1 MLEEKNDAEK
11 STKESTEDETKQLS
25 LDAQGLGPRQASPF
39 TVGFVDMVVGKG
51 GLEVPGFVATKH
63 EILQLVRYWATEII
77 DLDFE
82 FFLYGCVG
90 SSEWR
95 TREFAHRRLDRITN
109 LIGEEEATTAWK
121 QAEQAYSQR
130 VDQRA
135 WKIFMEGTQEQQEA
149 FQREVCERL
158 LRQSEQEEK

>member
-82 FFLYGCVG
+82 FFLYG
-90 SSEWR
+90 
-95 TREFAHRRLDRITN
+95 
-109 LIGEEEATTAWK
+109 
-121 QAEQAYSQR
+121 
-130 VDQRA
+130 
-135 WKIFMEGTQEQQEA
+135 
-149 FQREVCERL
+149 
-158 LRQSEQEEK
+158 

>member
-1 MLEEKNDAEK
+1 MSEENNDAKK
-11 STKESTEDETKQLS
+11 SKKESTEDETQQLS
-25 LDAQGLGPRQASPF
+25 LDAQALGPRQAGPF
-39 TVGFVDMVVGKG
+39 TVGLVDMIVGKR

-63 EILQLVRYWATEII
+63 EIIQLVRYWATEII

-82 FFLYGCVG
+82 FFLYGCTG

-95 TREFAHRRLDRITN
+95 TREFANRRLDRITN
-109 LIGEEEATTAWK
+109 LIGEEEATKAWK

-135 WKIFMEGTQEQQEA
+135 WKILIEGTQEQQEA